1 MNAEGGSNVEHRE
14 SFPLQIFA
22 FPREIY
28 YNTNMTDGMLGAPL
42 EKTKVKQMNPLVLA
56 FVGDGVETLRVRTRL
71 ALSSDAKANALHR
84 LASGEVNAHAQSEQA
99 ERILPFLTEEEAEIY
114 HRARNSKSRHHAKN
128 FSVVDYRRA
137 SGLEA
142 VIGYLY
148 LTGESE
154 RLEEL
159 FAKMETV

>member
-1 MNAEGGSNVEHRE
+1 
-14 SFPLQIFA
+14 
-22 FPREIY
+22 
-28 YNTNMTDGMLGAPL
+28 MLRAPI
-42 EKTKVKQMNPLVLA
+42 EKSKVKQMNPLVLA
-56 FVGDGVETLRVRTRL
+56 FVGDGVETLRVRTRFAL
-71 ALSSDAKANALHR
+71 ASDAKANALHR
-84 LASGEVNAHAQSEQA
+84 RTAEEINAHAQSEQA
-99 ERILPFLTEEEAEIY
+99 EKVLPYLTEEEKEIF

-148 LTGESE
+148 LTGENE

-159 FAKMETV
+159 FEIMERV

>member
-1 MNAEGGSNVEHRE
+1 MQKT
-14 SFPLQIFA
+14 PLDK
-22 FPREIY
+22 
-28 YNTNMTDGMLGAPL
+28 N
-42 EKTKVKQMNPLVLA
+42 KVRQMNPLVLA

-71 ALSSDAKANALHR
+71 ALSSDAKTNALHR

-99 ERILPFLTEEEAEIY
+99 ERILPFLTEEEADIF

-128 FSVVDYRRA
+128 YSVTDYRRA

-148 LTGESE
+148 LTGDEE
-154 RLEEL
+154 RLEAL
-159 FAKMETV
+159 FAEMEKI

>member
-1 MNAEGGSNVEHRE
+1 MIIS
-14 SFPLQIFA
+14 PQ
-22 FPREIY
+22 
-28 YNTNMTDGMLGAPL
+28 
-42 EKTKVKQMNPLVLA
+42 EKNKIKQMNPLVLA
-56 FVGDGVETLRVRTRL
+56 FVGDGVETLYVRAKV
-71 ALSSDAKANALHR
+71 ALSGGEKANALHKK
-84 LASGEVNAHAQSEQA
+84 ASAEVNAHAQSEQA
-99 ERILPFLTEEEAEIY
+99 ERILPFLTEDEADVF

-128 FSVVDYRRA
+128 YSVTDYRRA

-159 FAKMETV
+159 FAKMENL